1 MKGSGLEAI
10 LTGALYFTVASALVL
25 SLAATGELIQ
35 ERAGVLNLGLE
46 GVFIAGAFG
55 GFYTAYEL
63 DSPLLGYVGGAA
75 AAVLLGALFA
85 ALVVGMKLNQ
95 VVTGILF
102 VALGIAVAGVLWD
115 QAFGVTPEPPTLPD
129 QPALA
134 IPFLSE
140 IPILGPA
147 LFRRNVAE
155 YAALGVIAGATWVL
169 YRTKLGLLIRSLG
182 EAPEAA
188 HFSGWSVNGYRF
200 LAVVIGSAIAGLGGA
215 GALLTIGQLGFYAP
229 GVSAGRGWI
238 AIGIVILGGWK
249 PWGTLLAALMFGAAT
264 MLQFEVQAAGFDA
277 IPHEFLVAFP
287 YLVVI
292 FSLVLRKKALPPP
305 AQLGVPFSPSRNP

>member
-1 MKGSGLEAI
+1 MSGSGLESI

-25 SLAATGELIQ
+25 ALAATGELIQ
-35 ERAGVLNLGLE
+35 ERAGILNLGLE
-46 GVFIAGAFG
+46 GVFIAGALG
-55 GFYTAYEL
+55 GFYTAYRF
-63 DSPLLGYVGGAA
+63 DSPPLGYLGGVAA
-75 AAVLLGALFA
+75 AAAMGALFA

-102 VALGIAVAGVLWD
+102 VALGIAAAGVLWD
-115 QAFGVTPEPPTLPD
+115 QAFGVTAQPPTLPD
-129 QPALA
+129 QPELA
-134 IPFLSE
+134 IPLLSE
-140 IPILGPA
+140 IPIVGRA

-155 YAALGVIAGATWVL
+155 YAALGVIAGATWLL
-169 YRTKLGLLIRSLG
+169 YRTRLGLLIRSLG

-200 LAVVIGSAIAGLGGA
+200 VAVVIGSAIAGLA
-215 GALLTIGQLGFYAP
+215 GALLTVGQLGFYAP

-238 AIGIVILGGWK
+238 AIAIVILGGWR
-249 PWGTLLAALMFGAAT
+249 PWGTLLAALVFGAAT

-287 YLVVI
+287 YLVVVVT
-292 FSLVLRKKALPPP
+292 LVLRRTVVRPP
-305 AQLGVPFSPSRNP
+305 AQLALPFSVSKNR

>member
-1 MKGSGLEAI
+1 MNGSGLEAI

-25 SLAATGELIQ
+25 ALTATGELIQ
-35 ERAGVLNLGLE
+35 ERAGILNLGLE

-55 GFYTAYEL
+55 GFYTAYRF
-63 DSPLLGYVGGAA
+63 DSPMLGYAGAA
-75 AAVLLGALFA
+75 AAAGAIGIMFA

-102 VALGIAVAGVLWD
+102 VALGIAVVGVLWD
-115 QAFGVTPEPPTLPD
+115 QAFGVTPEPPTLPK
-129 QPALA
+129 QPELA
-134 IPFLSE
+134 IPLLSE
-140 IPILGPA
+140 IPILGRA

-155 YAALGVIAGATWVL
+155 YAALGIIAGATWLL
-169 YRTKLGLLIRSLG
+169 YRTRLGLLIRSLG

-215 GALLTIGQLGFYAP
+215 LLTIGQLGFYAP

-238 AIGIVILGGWK
+238 AIAIVILGGWR
-249 PWGTLLAALMFGAAT
+249 PWGTLLAAILFGAAT

-287 YLVVI
+287 YLVVLVT
-292 FSLVLRKKALPPP
+292 LVLRRKSVQPP
-305 AQLGVPFSPSRNP
+305 AQLAVPFSASTPR